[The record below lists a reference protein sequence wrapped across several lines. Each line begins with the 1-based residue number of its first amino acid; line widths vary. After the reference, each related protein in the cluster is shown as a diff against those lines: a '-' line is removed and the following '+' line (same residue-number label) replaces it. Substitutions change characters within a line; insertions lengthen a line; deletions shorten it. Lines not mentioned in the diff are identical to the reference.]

1 MEKKTTLFSLYWAF
15 VQIGALT
22 FGGGY
27 AMLPMLERECVD
39 HHGWATKEELVD
51 YYAISQCTPGIIAVN
66 TATFIGSKY
75 RGSLGA
81 AAATLGVVTPSLV
94 IILLIASILDQFA
107 HYPAVIHAFAGVRV
121 SVAVLIVNTVY
132 RLFKSNV
139 KGNIAVIIAVAA
151 FLLVAILSLSPVL
164 IVIAAAV
171 VGIVAGRRQA

>member
-1 MEKKTTLFSLYWAF
+1 MPYPNARPALSPSIPLPSSAASTGVPWALRRLRW
-15 VQIGALT
+15 G
-22 FGGGY
+22 
-27 AMLPMLERECVD
+27 
-39 HHGWATKEELVD
+39 
-51 YYAISQCTPGIIAVN
+51 
-66 TATFIGSKY
+66 
-75 RGSLGA
+75 
-81 AAATLGVVTPSLV
+81 TPSLV

-132 RLFKSNV
+132 HLFKSNV

>member
-1 MEKKTTLFSLYWAF
+1 MPYLNARPALSPSIPLPSSAASTGVPWA
-15 VQIGALT
+15 LRR
-22 FGGGY
+22 
-27 AMLPMLERECVD
+27 LR
-39 HHGWATKEELVD
+39 W
-51 YYAISQCTPGIIAVN
+51 
-66 TATFIGSKY
+66 
-75 RGSLGA
+75 
-81 AAATLGVVTPSLV
+81 GVVTPSLV

-132 RLFKSNV
+132 HLFKSNV

>member
-1 MEKKTTLFSLYWAF
+1 M
-15 VQIGALT
+15 
-22 FGGGY
+22 
-27 AMLPMLERECVD
+27 
-39 HHGWATKEELVD
+39 
-51 YYAISQCTPGIIAVN
+51 
-66 TATFIGSKY
+66 
-75 RGSLGA
+75 
-81 AAATLGVVTPSLV
+81 
-94 IILLIASILDQFA
+94 
-107 HYPAVIHAFAGVRV
+107 IHAFAGVRV